1 MDSDEILGWIDWWKS
16 NYCYDCLNF
25 ECKCGYSDM
34 IACQWRK
41 WKEALN
47 IIWRAAEKTIR
58 GEAECLE

>member
-1 MDSDEILGWIDWWKS
+1 MDSDEILGWIDWWRS

-41 WKEALN
+41 WKEAF
-47 IIWRAAEKTIR
+47 E
-58 GEAECLE
+58 GGLENEE